1 MKENRLCTADLHLHT
16 NLSKCG
22 DRNTYV
28 ASFIPYCERE
38 GLSVIGISNHL
49 YATDVDGINGRTY
62 LQHILQGRDEINA
75 LGDCGMKIILG
86 CEVEIFWGYEPGLR
100 RQDEHNFDYALLA
113 PSHFFNWMNIY
124 GSMDLSSA
132 DKVRDLLL
140 KQFERACLTPY
151 DIPVGIA
158 HPLYPI
164 CCPWEQ
170 EVVDGITDEQLSE
183 CFSLAAE
190 RGRSIEIH
198 ACLYRNGTQLD
209 EEGLSPSYLRVLA
222 AAQKC
227 GCRFHFGSDAHLAPL
242 SFVGAHERL
251 ERAAQRI
258 GVTAD
263 HLWRPWEE
271 K

>member
-22 DRNTYV
+22 DRNMYV
-28 ASFIPYCERE
+28 SSYLPYCDCE

-49 YATDVDGINGRTY
+49 YATDTDGINGRTY

-75 LGDCGMKIILG
+75 LGDCKVKVIFG
-86 CEVEIFWGYEPGLR
+86 CEAEIFRGYEPGLR
-100 RQDEHNFDYALLA
+100 RQDEHYFDY
-113 PSHFFNWMNIY
+113 WMGIY
-124 GSMDLSSA
+124 STSDLSDA

-140 KQFERACLTPY
+140 KQFERACRVPY
-151 DIPVGIA
+151 GIPVGIA

-164 CCPWEQ
+164 GCPWEQ
-170 EVVDGITDEQLSE
+170 EVVDGITDGQLSE

-190 RGRSIEIH
+190 AGRSIEIH

-209 EEGLSPSYLRVLA
+209 KEGLSPSYLRILA
-222 AAQKC
+222 AARKC
-227 GCRFHFGSDAHLAPL
+227 GCIFHFGSDAHLAPL

-251 ERAAQRI
+251 ERAAERV

>member
-22 DRNTYV
+22 DKNTCV
-28 ASFIPYCERE
+28 ASFVPYCERE

-49 YATDVDGINGRTY
+49 YATDTDGINGRTY
-62 LQHILQGRDEINA
+62 LEHILQGRREIEE
-75 LGDCGMKIILG
+75 LGDCGVKILFG
-86 CEVEIFWGYEPGLR
+86 CEAEIFWGHEPGLR
-100 RQDEHNFDYALLA
+100 RQDEHNFDYVLLS

-124 GSMDLSSA
+124 GSMDLSNA

-140 KQFERACLTPY
+140 KQFTRACREPY
-151 DIPVGIA
+151 GIPVGIA

-164 CCPWEQ
+164 GCPWEQ

-190 RGRSIEIH
+190 TGKSIEIH
-198 ACLYRNGTQLD
+198 ACLYRNGTKLD
-209 EEGLSPSYLRVLA
+209 EEGLSPSYLRILSA
-222 AAQKC
+222 AKKC
-227 GCRFHFGSDAHLAPL
+227 GCRFHFGTDAHMSPF

-251 ERAAQRI
+251 ERAAKRI

-263 HLWRPWEE
+263 DLWRPWE